1 MWQILAIVWLSERDI
16 GAQLEDYELVT
27 YQDLSAIVTHS
38 NYKSINHLSNFERV
52 DALFQYQTILERA
65 SIDRIIL
72 PVRFGTM
79 AKKKKDVE
87 MILQK
92 GANKF
97 RSLLQYA
104 EDKAEFDLMGIWKE
118 EIGRIDQNI
127 FEHLENNGYAFKIH
141 QPVNKVICFHLSILM
156 SPEEQEMF
164 AGIKE
169 DLDQRFGQQ
178 IDLRMSEPLPPY
190 TFFTLDLKESMG
202 QSLGGVIVD
211 TIRE

>member
-1 MWQILAIVWLSERDI
+1 MWHILAIVWASESDI
-16 GAQLEDYELVT
+16 GAQLGDYELIT
-27 YQDLSAIVTHS
+27 YQDLAAIITHS
-38 NYKSINHLSNFERV
+38 EYESINQLSNFERV

-65 SIDRIIL
+65 SINRSIL
-72 PVRFGTM
+72 PIRFGTM
-79 AKKKKDVE
+79 AKKKKEIV
-87 MILQK
+87 MILQE

-97 RSLLQYA
+97 RSLLQYI

-118 EIGRIDQNI
+118 EIGRIEQNI
-127 FEHLENNGYAFKIH
+127 FEDLENKGYAFKIH
-141 QPVNKVICFHLSILM
+141 QPVNNVICFHLSILM

-169 DLDQRFGQQ
+169 DLNRRFGEQ

-190 TFFTLDLKESMG
+190 TFFTLDLKESIG

-211 TIRE
+211 TTKE